1 MPSGESSQYMK
12 MGFISLL
19 FFFILCKKM
28 KDSSYK
34 NEGRLRRVSI
44 DLRVGEEVES
54 PNPP

>member
-1 MPSGESSQYMK
+1 MK